1 MFERIIVNSLYHDDL
16 QKIPAAVTKV
26 LISKLRYLPRKG
38 TICLAS
44 LDVYDE
50 EVETTCSY
58 TLLKDKRMDIKGF
71 EDIACLAK
79 LKVGSIVV
87 VTVAKKWPRIG
98 DMRLLKLMIYNL
110 DRWL

>member
-1 MFERIIVNSLYHDDL
+1 M
-16 QKIPAAVTKV
+16 TKV

-58 TLLKDKRMDIKGF
+58 MLLKDKRMDIKGF

-110 DRWL
+110 DRWI

>member
-1 MFERIIVNSLYHDDL
+1 M
-16 QKIPAAVTKV
+16 TKV

-44 LDVYDE
+44 QDVYDE
-50 EVETTCSY
+50 NVETTCSY
-58 TLLKDKRMDIKGF
+58 TVHKDKRMDIKGF
-71 EDIACLAK
+71 EDIACLAG

-87 VTVAKKWPRIG
+87 VTVAKRWPRIG
-98 DMRLLKLMIYNL
+98 DMRLLKLVIYKL